1 MYFRLLNL
9 FLFFNLA
16 FFQSSLAQVSVVPPV
31 TAIRP
36 IAAITVSPVSA
47 LPPVTANKVCAANPA
62 GENECFNYIRELA
75 EKDQCLASRL
85 DRKKTIAQSICRFKN
100 IMQQYFSETFFF
112 TRHIYPRILYTAG
125 VEK

>member
-36 IAAITVSPVSA
+36 VTTIPPVAAITVSPVSA
-47 LPPVTANKVCAANPA
+47 LPPVTANKLCAANPA
-62 GENECFNYIRELA
+62 GENECFNYIKELA

-85 DRKKTIAQSICRFKN
+85 DRKKTIAQSIFRFKN
-100 IMQQYFSETFFF
+100 ISATVFF
-112 TRHIYPRILYTAG
+112 
-125 VEK
+125 